1 MSEESKKIEAIFMKS
16 YEDNSDALFRYC
28 YFHTSDRQLAL
39 DLLQDTFIKTWQYLQ
54 DGKDIQNIRAF
65 LYKVAKNLII
75 DYRRK
80 KHGVSLES
88 ITETG
93 IDFKDERLEEEVIAN
108 NFDQDFVRKKIDD
121 LEEEHREILI
131 LRYLN
136 EMSIKEIA
144 DTLNITPNN
153 VSVKIHRAV
162 EKMKDLLEDYNETQ
176 ND

>member
-1 MSEESKKIEAIFMKS
+1 MAGDHKKIEEIFMKS
-16 YEDNSDALFRYC
+16 YEENSDALFRYC
-28 YFHTSDRQLAL
+28 YFQTSDRQVAL

-54 DGKDIQNIRAF
+54 AGKEVENIKAF

-80 KHGVSLES
+80 KKTYSLDA

-93 IDFKDERLEEEVIAN
+93 VEFETGKNEEEIVTENFDKYFVVDKLERL
-108 NFDQDFVRKKIDD
+108 DP
-121 LEEEHREILI
+121 EHREILTM
-131 LRYLN
+131 RYIN

-144 DTLNITPNN
+144 ETLEMTVNN

-162 EKMKDLLEDYNETQ
+162 EKMKVILDEYYEI
-176 ND
+176 